1 MTIWIAILLSILG
14 TTCMDSG
21 LVLWKKAAVNLPK
34 IQLGFNPQTL
44 WAFLTSRLWMLGFG
58 IVITGWSLYLIA
70 VANAPISIIQPA
82 LGFGLVILALFSV
95 FYLKE
100 QVKPR
105 EWVAVAMMILGIALL
120 GLSTDPSEAEQ
131 VALQGYLLLMVS
143 IVVGLIILLFI
154 LLQKYLVPNMNL
166 EVVLGIATGLVMGL
180 AALYTKAFFNCL
192 DGGDSLLAF
201 AFFLPLVIAA
211 NFVGIAI
218 MQSGFQ
224 RGKALIVVSLSA
236 VINKIVAI
244 IGAMIS
250 MGEHLPEDP
259 LLATGRIFAFVFIL
273 FGTVL
278 LARFGGEGKPDNQDN
293 KEKEVKNV
301 KF

>member
-1 MTIWIAILLSILG
+1 MSIWIAILLSIIG
-14 TTCMDSG
+14 TTCMNSG

-34 IQLGFNPQTL
+34 VQLGFNPQTL
-44 WAFLTSRLWMLGFG
+44 LAFLTSGTWMLGFG
-58 IVITGWSLYLIA
+58 IVIIGWILYLIA

-82 LGFGLVILALFSV
+82 IGFGLVILALFSV

-100 QVKPR
+100 DVKLR

-120 GLSTDPSEAEQ
+120 GLSADPSEAEH
-131 VALQGYLLLMVS
+131 VTLHGYLLLIVS
-143 IVVGLIILLFI
+143 IAVSLTILLFI
-154 LLQKYLVPNMNL
+154 LLQKYFIQNMNL

-180 AALYTKAFFNCL
+180 AALYTKALFNCL

-201 AFFLPLVIAA
+201 AFFLPLVIAS
-211 NFVGIAI
+211 NFLGITI

-244 IGAMIS
+244 IGGMVS

-259 LLATGRIFAFVFIL
+259 LLATGRILAFVFIL
-273 FGTVL
+273 FGTGL
-278 LARFGGEGKPDNQDN
+278 LARFGGEGKVDS
-293 KEKEVKNV
+293 
-301 KF
+301 